1 MKSVLLTESKHFWQM
16 LTPTGRLGPSWKTRS
31 ICSGPSTSVALNRWM
46 IPDPRVTVYI
56 MLVSSVSSAFQT
68 NPDGVKRCSRG
79 PCRLLPVILINC
91 LESMSCSPPQP
102 HCSCTS
108 PPCYLQKVSA
118 GPAFYLFVVKC
129 VSCPALMGPPADLLC
144 TS

>member
-31 ICSGPSTSVALNRWM
+31 ICSGPSTSMALNRWM

-91 LESMSCSPPQP
+91 LESMSCSPPNPTAHALPHLVTFKRSAQAQP
-102 HCSCTS
+102 STS
-108 PPCYLQKVSA
+108 
-118 GPAFYLFVVKC
+118 
-129 VSCPALMGPPADLLC
+129 LLLNVYHAQR
-144 TS
+144 